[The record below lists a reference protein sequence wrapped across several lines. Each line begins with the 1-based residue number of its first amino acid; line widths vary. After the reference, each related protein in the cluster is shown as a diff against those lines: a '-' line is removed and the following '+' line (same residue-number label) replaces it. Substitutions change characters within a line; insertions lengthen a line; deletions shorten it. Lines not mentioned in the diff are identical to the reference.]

1 MISAATQLR
10 SEQEIRQS
18 IDRILELTALKPG
31 EDLPLALLPE
41 DFEGAVDEDLPQG
54 SFEERNAR
62 RNGQLR
68 GMLMALEWVLGERGQ
83 PP

>member
-1 MISAATQLR
+1 MLR
-10 SEQEIRQS
+10 SEQEIRRS
-18 IDRILELTALKPG
+18 IDTILELMALKPG

-41 DFEGAVDEDLPQG
+41 DFEGADDADVPQD

-62 RNGQLR
+62 RNGRLR
-68 GMLMALEWVLGERGQ
+68 GMLTALEWVLGEPGQ